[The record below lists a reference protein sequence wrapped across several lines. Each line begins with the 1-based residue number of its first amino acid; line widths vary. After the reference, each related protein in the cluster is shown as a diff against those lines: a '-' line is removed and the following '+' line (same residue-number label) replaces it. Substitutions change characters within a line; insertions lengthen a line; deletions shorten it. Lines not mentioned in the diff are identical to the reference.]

1 MNAFGDR
8 VLRVR
13 LCKDARPWILP
24 TVEVAASALRA
35 RGFRVVV
42 DSVPAGYRDRTNQS
56 WTEDPDV
63 AKVLKLYAG
72 GDADDP
78 VPAQMAAAWS
88 LSFYTMHRLITRIRG
103 EGDDRIT

>member
-1 MNAFGDR
+1 MNAFGER

-13 LCKDARPWILP
+13 LCQDAQAWILP

-35 RGFRVVV
+35 HGLRVVV
-42 DSVPAGYRDRTNQS
+42 DNVPAGYRDQTNQS

-63 AKVLKLYAG
+63 AEVLKLWAG

-78 VPAQMAAAWS
+78 VAARMAAAWS
-88 LSFYTMHRLITRIRG
+88 LAFYTMHRFLTRIEG
-103 EGDDRIT
+103 EGR